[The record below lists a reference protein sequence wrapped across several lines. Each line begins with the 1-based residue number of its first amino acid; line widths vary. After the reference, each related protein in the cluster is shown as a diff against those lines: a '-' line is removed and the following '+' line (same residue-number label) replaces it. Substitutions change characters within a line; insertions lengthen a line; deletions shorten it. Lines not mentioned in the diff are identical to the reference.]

1 MRMDRYQQV
10 LDQILNHPET
20 WNQKSW
26 HTECGTQHCIAGW
39 AQILGGYD
47 IKEGSPSADAKEWLE
62 ASEMVAIYLFK
73 GCRRLEDFLLFNGE
87 ESPVSAEGVEWARR
101 PTSEGWWVV
110 AMPSPESEDG
120 KPWLVTTQ
128 QVHASDLVL
137 WNAADRNRRL
147 KPEEY
152 VGEKPTCRL
161 WHGPI
166 VIPPFPEL

>member
-10 LDQILNHPET
+10 LDQILSHPET
-20 WNQKSW
+20 WNQKAW

-47 IKEGSPSADAKEWLE
+47 IKESSPSAAAKEWLE
-62 ASEMVAIYLFK
+62 ASEEVAIYLFRGSRK
-73 GCRRLEDFLLFNGE
+73 LADFLLFNGE
-87 ESPVSAEGVEWARR
+87 EHPVSAEEVEWARR
-101 PTSEGWWVV
+101 PTSEGLWVV
-110 AMPSPESEDG
+110 ATRGNDEEPG
-120 KPWLVTTQ
+120 PWLTMTQ
-128 QVHASDLVL
+128 RIQADDLAR
-137 WNAADRNRRL
+137 WNAEDRNRRL

-152 VGEKPTCRL
+152 VGEMKTVVL